1 MANANGMPLS
11 LTLEEDNNVA
21 KAKASY
27 EQAQARWNGA
37 AKGKVIQQH
46 YSTMG
51 YSSHPTNRLS
61 ATQQPAVLSLP
72 TPVPS
77 ASFVPT
83 TTPPLNMELQNSS
96 ISQRMMV
103 KDCVKTTLFRRVKF
117 FIKDIH
123 GLYDLRDGSVC
134 SLIIANCN
142 VMRADVDQY
151 WWAEM
156 RKVIVSTHT
165 DRRNNVIKNIRL
177 RFNGTWIM
185 MSLYYFK
192 YHDTNLVVV
201 CLNCVLF

>member
-27 EQAQARWNGA
+27 EQAQVRQRAA
-37 AKGKVIQQH
+37 AKGKVIQQRH
-46 YSTMG
+46 LTMG
-51 YSSHPTNRLS
+51 YSSHPSHLSS

-77 ASFVPT
+77 ASFAPT
-83 TTPPLNMELQNSS
+83 ATPPLNMELQNSN

-117 FIKDIH
+117 FIKDVH

-134 SLIIANCN
+134 ALIIANCN
-142 VMRADVDQY
+142 VMRANVDEY

-177 RFNGTWIM
+177 RFNGTSNTVM
-185 MSLYYFK
+185 
-192 YHDTNLVVV
+192 
-201 CLNCVLF
+201 LFQIT